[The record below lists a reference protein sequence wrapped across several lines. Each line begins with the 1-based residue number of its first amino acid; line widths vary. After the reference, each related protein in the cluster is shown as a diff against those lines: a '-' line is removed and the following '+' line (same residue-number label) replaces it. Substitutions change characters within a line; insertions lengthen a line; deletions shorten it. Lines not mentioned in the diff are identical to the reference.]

1 MDNKDTQKR
10 PHAIA
15 LYSGGLDSNLAVLLM
30 LRQNIRVT
38 ALYFV
43 HDFGGQPDPDDP
55 SDANPYRLAE
65 KFGFELEVIH
75 LGKKFID
82 IVVNPRHGRGG
93 HMNPCVDCKILMLR
107 LAKAY
112 MEKVGADFI
121 VTGEVQGQ
129 RPFSQLKHQM
139 ELVRRKSEIGDKL
152 LRPLCARLLPP
163 TEPERTGLVNRERL
177 LDIQGRNRKRQMT
190 LAEEFGLDD
199 YPTPAGGCLLTDEG
213 YSNRLKDLLAH
224 CEAFTPNDIR
234 LLKYGRHF
242 RLDDRT
248 RAIVGRNEKENIA
261 LSRLIQ
267 PEHLVFDAVEA
278 GSPLTLLVGDDNE
291 ANIKTAALLTAR
303 YSSAKNNPVV
313 KIQILKNNKEIKV
326 LTVNPVEDFNPEL
339 KAIT

>member
-1 MDNKDTQKR
+1 MHEEASHNR

-43 HDFGGQPDPDDP
+43 HDFGGEPDPNDP
-55 SDANPYRLAE
+55 SETNPYRLAE

-82 IVVNPRHGRGG
+82 IVVEPKHGRGG

-107 LAKAY
+107 EAKTY

-139 ELVRRKSEIGDKL
+139 NLVLRKSELGDKL

-163 TEPERTGLVNRERL
+163 TEPEREGLVDRDKL
-177 LDIQGRNRKRQMT
+177 LDIQGRNRKRQIS
-190 LAEEFGLDD
+190 LAGEFGLDD

-213 YSNRLKDLLAH
+213 YSNRLKDLMQY
-224 CEAFTPNDIR
+224 CENFTPNDIR

-242 RLDDRT
+242 RLDANT
-248 RAIVGRNEKENIA
+248 RAVVGRNERENNA
-261 LSRLIQ
+261 LAQLVQ
-267 PEHLVFDAVEA
+267 PGYLVFDAVEA
-278 GSPLTLLVGDDNE
+278 GSPLTLLIGDTGGENVV
-291 ANIKTAALLTAR
+291 TAALLTAR
-303 YSSAKNNPVV
+303 YSSAKNEKAV
-313 KIQILKNNKEIKV
+313 KIQVRQNDKEIRI
-326 LTVNPVEDFNPEL
+326 LTVNPVDDIDPDL